1 MPLLRRL
8 LTPLLWLM
16 ALAAVSYG
24 GVRYWR
30 TEFRPFEATDNAYLR
45 IHMAQISP
53 RVMGYLAQVNFEDN
67 QKIAAGALLAV
78 IDDTDFRARAAQAE
92 AEVAAHAARQTT
104 LIAEKAVQEARI
116 AQTRAAIYAAGADR
130 ERAQK
135 DLVRLAD
142 LVEDGAVSAQT
153 RDAADATHKQARA
166 NVQRTDAALQE
177 ATSQLAA
184 LDAQIAEAG
193 AALKVAQAALAV
205 SKIDLAHTRIYAP
218 LAGTLGNRNA
228 QLGQLV
234 QPGALLAFLIP
245 DQGLYIEANFKE
257 TQLEDLRPGQPV
269 KIKIDAYPHT
279 VYRGVVTSSA
289 PASGAEFS
297 ILPPEN
303 ATGNFTKI
311 VRRVPIKIEFETGTD
326 LTGLRPGLST
336 TISVRVR

>member
-30 TEFRPFEATDNAYLR
+30 TEFRPFEATDNAYLG

-67 QKIAAGALLAV
+67 QKIAAGTLLAV
-78 IDDTDFRARAAQAE
+78 IDDTDFRARVAQAE

-104 LIAEKAVQEARI
+104 LIAEKAVQAARI
-116 AQTRAAIYAAGADR
+116 AQTRAAINAAGADR

-135 DLVRLAD
+135 DLARLAD

-218 LAGTLGNRNA
+218 LAGTLGNRSA

-279 VYRGVVTSSA
+279 VYRGVVASSA

-311 VRRVPIKIEFETGTD
+311 VRRVPIKIEFAAGTD

-336 TISVRVR
+336 TVSVRVR

>member
-8 LTPLLWLM
+8 FTLLLWLV
-16 ALAAVSYG
+16 ALAAASYG

-53 RVMGYLAQVNFEDN
+53 RVTGYLAQVNFEDN
-67 QKIAAGALLAV
+67 QKIAAGALLAA
-78 IDDTDFRARAAQAE
+78 IDDTEFRARVAQAE

-116 AQTRAAIYAAGADR
+116 AQTRAAIDAAGADR

-135 DLVRLAD
+135 DWVRLAD

-177 ATSQLAA
+177 AISQLAA

-193 AALKVAQAALAV
+193 AALKVSQAALAV
-205 SKIDLAHTRIYAP
+205 TKIDLTHTRIYAP
-218 LAGTLGNRNA
+218 LAGTLGNRSA

-245 DQGLYIEANFKE
+245 DQGLYIEANLKE

-279 VYRGVVTSSA
+279 VYRGVVASSA

-311 VRRVPIKIEFETGTD
+311 VRRVPIKIEFVAGTD